1 MKLNL
6 RGNSMCE
13 SECFLFIC
21 FTDKK
26 LSFSL
31 HFPLFCFAFYKI
43 RLSLAHFY
51 EIKSIFVLIIEHFAD
66 GDFLQNI
73 LAHFSPGFEL
83 NFLHK
88 NQCPSR
94 TFCELISAIISLTK
108 CRQNIDGAQPHR
120 VDEFLMVR
128 DLKGFDKFLM
138 MPCTTSKGLTN
149 F

>member
-6 RGNSMCE
+6 RGNSMRE

-31 HFPLFCFAFYKI
+31 HFPVFCFAFYEI

-66 GDFLQNI
+66 GNFFQNI
-73 LAHFSPGFEL
+73 LAHFSPDFEL
-83 NFLHK
+83 NILRK

-94 TFCELISAIISLTK
+94 TFCKLISAIICLAK
-108 CRQNIDGAQPHR
+108 
-120 VDEFLMVR
+120 E
-128 DLKGFDKFLM
+128 
-138 MPCTTSKGLTN
+138 
-149 F
+149 